1 MSKAGQRTRRLAPE
15 RLAPARAAAQLL
27 HRPTS
32 MRDPAELARAI
43 GGAQAQDTFAGP
55 LSFRSRSRRPT
66 AADIDRAR
74 TEERSLLR
82 TWVMRTTIHLIPT
95 DDAGWMLP
103 LFEPG
108 IERWSRR
115 RLGQLGMPPASQEKA
130 LRTIAT
136 ALELEGPITR
146 SEAAERVRA
155 AGVDLNP
162 QTRLHVIGLAV
173 TSGLA
178 CLGPD
183 RGRTTCL
190 VLRRDWLGQ
199 LPPLNREA
207 ALAELARRYMR
218 GFGPATDRDFA
229 YWSGLGLREVRTG
242 LEAISKELEQVRVGD
257 ETLLTLRGRA
267 ARLPRSG
274 QLRMLGNF
282 DTYLLGWKS
291 RDFSVHAEHRAAV
304 KEGGG
309 GWIRPVIVRDG
320 VVIGGWRA
328 SRKGGRLEISLNLAG
343 PVDAEVRQA
352 IDAEIADIGRFEG
365 LEARV
370 VS

>member
-1 MSKAGQRTRRLAPE
+1 
-15 RLAPARAAAQLL
+15 
-27 HRPTS
+27 
-32 MRDPAELARAI
+32 
-43 GGAQAQDTFAGP
+43 
-55 LSFRSRSRRPT
+55 
-66 AADIDRAR
+66 
-74 TEERSLLR
+74 
-82 TWVMRTTIHLIPT
+82 MRTTIHLIPT

-115 RLGQLGMPPASQEKA
+115 RLGQLGMPPAAQEKA
-130 LRTIAT
+130 LRTIAA
-136 ALELEGPITR
+136 ALGSEGPITR
-146 SEAAERVRA
+146 PEAAERVRA
-155 AGVDLNP
+155 AGVELNS

-190 VLRRDWLGQ
+190 VLRRSWLGQ
-199 LPPLNREA
+199 MPPFDREA

-218 GFGPATDRDFA
+218 AFGPATDRDFA
-229 YWSGLGLREVRTG
+229 YWSGLALREIRAG
-242 LEAISKELEQVRVGD
+242 LEAISEELEQVRVGD
-257 ETLLTLRGRA
+257 QTLLALRGRA

-282 DTYLLGWKS
+282 DTYLLGWKN
-291 RDFSVHAEHRAAV
+291 RDFSVPAEQRAAV

-309 GWIRPVIVRDG
+309 GWIRPVIIRDG
-320 VVIGGWRA
+320 VVIGGWRS
-328 SRKGGRLEISLNLAG
+328 SRKGGHLEISLDLAD
-343 PVDAEVRQA
+343 PADAGVREA
-352 IDAEIADIGRFEG
+352 IDAEISDIARFEG
-365 LEARV
+365 IEARV